1 MRDDDI
7 DAVVEFSVR
16 AWRPV
21 FESFMEVMG
30 PDIFR
35 RIYPHWQAGQAAAV
49 RDACRDEAHRTWVAE
64 APETHGAPETR
75 AEGTRPIAFVVVAV
89 HDDPRRGEIY
99 MIAVDPDYQNR
110 GIGLALVNFATDRII
125 ELGLP
130 LAEIGTG
137 GDRGHAPARHVYEK
151 AGFTPVPLVHYY
163 KALPPAG
170 PPHLRPLGVDLASVL
185 CGYAQT
191 EMTLGHQ
198 SPARAVN
205 RAGGSW
211 RGRSRAR
218 LICQNNAENDSANR
232 TPGWRP

>member
-1 MRDDDI
+1 LRADDI

-35 RIYPHWQAGQAAAV
+35 RIYPHWQAGQADAV

-64 APETHGAPETR
+64 APEAPGAPDT
-75 AEGTRPIAFVVVAV
+75 AEEPTQAARPIAFVVVAV

-110 GIGLALVNFATDRII
+110 GIGLALVNFATDRIT

-137 GDRGHAPARHVYEK
+137 GDPGHAPARHVYEK
-151 AGFTPVPLVHYY
+151 AGFTPVPLVRYY
-163 KALPPAG
+163 RALPLAD
-170 PPHLRPLGVDLASVL
+170 PPDLRPLGVDSASL
-185 CGYAQT
+185 
-191 EMTLGHQ
+191 L
-198 SPARAVN
+198 
-205 RAGGSW
+205 W
-211 RGRSRAR
+211 
-218 LICQNNAENDSANR
+218 
-232 TPGWRP
+232 